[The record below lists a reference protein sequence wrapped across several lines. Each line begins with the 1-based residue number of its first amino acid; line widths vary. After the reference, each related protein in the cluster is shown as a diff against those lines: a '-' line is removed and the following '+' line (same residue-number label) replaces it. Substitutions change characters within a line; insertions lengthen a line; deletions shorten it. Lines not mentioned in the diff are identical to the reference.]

1 MLDAYDVEVHI
12 RESRN
17 RGIETVMEGSFI
29 VLQGTQ
35 TTEMSMAPGL
45 APASVLTQCTVQAK
59 QLQSSP
65 KGCGVKSRT
74 ARKSAAGM
82 LRQH

>member
-1 MLDAYDVEVHI
+1 
-12 RESRN
+12 
-17 RGIETVMEGSFI
+17 MEGSFI

-45 APASVLTQCTVQAK
+45 GPALVLTQCTVQAK

-74 ARKSAAGM
+74 TRKRVLKARSDNTSIASAFAA
-82 LRQH
+82 QPFKQ